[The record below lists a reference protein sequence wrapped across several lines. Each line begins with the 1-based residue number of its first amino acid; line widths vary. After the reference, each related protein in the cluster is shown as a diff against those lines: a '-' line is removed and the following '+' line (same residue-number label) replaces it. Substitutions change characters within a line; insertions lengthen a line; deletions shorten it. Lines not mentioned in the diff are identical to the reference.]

1 MPKRDKEY
9 KQLLR
14 EIVILQK
21 ENELLRKEL
30 RNRAGILGNLF
41 PSSSPMAEDMICSYQ
56 NEQYEE
62 EWSDD

>member
-1 MPKRDKEY
+1 MLKQDKKY

-14 EIVILQK
+14 EVVMLQK

-30 RNRAGILGNLF
+30 T
-41 PSSSPMAEDMICSYQ
+41 MAEDMICFYQ

-62 EWSDD
+62 WSDD

>member
-1 MPKRDKEY
+1 MMEQKDRMLKRDKKY

-14 EIVILQK
+14 EVVILQK

-30 RNRAGILGNLF
+30 TI
-41 PSSSPMAEDMICSYQ
+41 AEDMVCFYQ
-56 NEQYEE
+56 SEQCE

>member
-1 MPKRDKEY
+1 MMERKDHMLKQDKKY

-14 EIVILQK
+14 EVVMLQK
-21 ENELLRKEL
+21 ENKLLRKEL
-30 RNRAGILGNLF
+30 TL
-41 PSSSPMAEDMICSYQ
+41 AEDMIYFYQ